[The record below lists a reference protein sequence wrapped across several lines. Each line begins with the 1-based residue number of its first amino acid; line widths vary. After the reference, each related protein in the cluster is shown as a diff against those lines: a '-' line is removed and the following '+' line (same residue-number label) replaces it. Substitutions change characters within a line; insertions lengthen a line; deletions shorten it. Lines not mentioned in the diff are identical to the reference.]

1 MSGDLFGEPA
11 SQVILLPVTEGH
23 SGGNLNPIGH
33 RTHGISGSRVV
44 LDPEAT
50 GFWPSVRALA
60 AAGSWAGAGGGREW

>member
-11 SQVILLPVTEGH
+11 PQVIRDQGPLWGAT
-23 SGGNLNPIGH
+23 LNPTARRAHG
-33 RTHGISGSRVV
+33 GISGSRVV

-60 AAGSWAGAGGGREW
+60 AAGSWAGAGEGRGW